1 MSPYAN
7 IRVYGRVLLHN
18 FYIGSLFLAGEC
30 YKSDEEP
37 PLLNTGSKLTQGKDL
52 VDESPD
58 DGQRENGLARG
69 IRERLSEVSQYFSV
83 TGATKIIRRYFAM
96 NAFDGAMTS
105 LGVVM
110 GAWLGHIEDPRS
122 IIGVII
128 TGGVAM
134 MVSGFSGTY
143 MTESAERNHSLNELE
158 DAMLINLDDTIYGQ
172 ASRFVSIFAALVDG
186 SAPFFA
192 SIPAVVPFMLV
203 PSMLGLELAFIISAG
218 MCMLTL
224 FALGVYLGTI
234 SGENI
239 IISGAKMVVSGIAV
253 AIIALL
259 LNAH

>member
-1 MSPYAN
+1 M
-7 IRVYGRVLLHN
+7 
-18 FYIGSLFLAGEC
+18 
-30 YKSDEEP
+30 EEP
-37 PLLNTGSKLTQGKDL
+37 P
-52 VDESPD
+52 E
-58 DGQRENGLARG
+58 DGQRENGIARS
-69 IRERLSEVSQYFSV
+69 IREKISEISQYFAV
-83 TGATKIIRRYFAM
+83 TGAQKIIRRYFAM

-110 GAWLGHIEDPRS
+110 GAWLGNINDPRS
-122 IIGVII
+122 IVGVII

-192 SIPAVVPFMLV
+192 SIPAVIPFLLV
-203 PSMLGLELAFIISAG
+203 PSTLAIQTAFIVSSTA
-218 MCMLTL
+218 CMLTL

-234 SGENI
+234 SGDNI
-239 IISGAKMVVSGIAV
+239 FISGAKMVVSGIAV
-253 AIIALL
+253 AIIAVL

>member
-1 MSPYAN
+1 MEKSP
-7 IRVYGRVLLHN
+7 
-18 FYIGSLFLAGEC
+18 E
-30 YKSDEEP
+30 
-37 PLLNTGSKLTQGKDL
+37 
-52 VDESPD
+52 
-58 DGQRENGLARG
+58 DGQRENGIARS
-69 IRERLSEVSQYFSV
+69 IREKLSEVSQYFAV
-83 TGATKIIRRYFAM
+83 TGAQKIIRRYFAM

-110 GAWLGHIEDPRS
+110 GAWLGEITDPRS

-172 ASRFVSIFAALVDG
+172 ASRFVSIFAAIVDG
-186 SAPFFA
+186 SAPFLA
-192 SIPAVVPFMLV
+192 SIPAVVPFLLV
-203 PSMLGLELAFIISAG
+203 SSLGLQFAFIISAAA
-218 MCMLTL
+218 CMLTL
-224 FALGVYLGTI
+224 FGLGVYLGTI
-234 SGENI
+234 SGENV

>member
-1 MSPYAN
+1 
-7 IRVYGRVLLHN
+7 
-18 FYIGSLFLAGEC
+18 
-30 YKSDEEP
+30 
-37 PLLNTGSKLTQGKDL
+37 
-52 VDESPD
+52 VDESAE
-58 DGQRENGLARG
+58 DGQRENGIARG
-69 IRERLSEVSQYFSV
+69 IREKLSEIRQYFAV
-83 TGATKIIRRYFAM
+83 TGAQKIIRRYFAM

-110 GAWLGHIEDPRS
+110 GAWLGEIRDPSS

-134 MVSGFSGTY
+134 MISGFSGTY

-172 ASRFVSIFAALVDG
+172 ASRFVSIFAAVVDG
-186 SAPFFA
+186 SAPFLA
-192 SIPAVVPFMLV
+192 SIPSVIPFLLV
-203 PSMLGLELAFIISAG
+203 PAMFSLQLAFIISAVA
-218 MCMLTL
+218 CMITL

-234 SGENI
+234 SGGNVV
-239 IISGAKMVVSGIAV
+239 ISGAKMVVSGIAV